1 MGRCGVL
8 RGVAGTRAVTA
19 ALLLAALAVA
29 QDPFESLF
37 DGTTLAGWKPAPGW
51 SAAEGEIRF
60 DGKGADSLVS
70 KRAFGDCEL
79 RLEWLIQS
87 KGDSGIYLRGC
98 PQVQIWD
105 NPEGS
110 GALWNNQRG
119 PAKPLSV
126 ADRPV
131 GEWNEFRIRMVG
143 DAATVHLNGVLVT
156 DSVVLENYWDRAS
169 PVPERGP
176 IWLQAH
182 ESPVR
187 FRNIRVRELPVGHR
201 SDLFNG
207 VDLAGWT
214 PMGDAIWTVEE
225 GTLLGRVGGGSQS
238 FLATERSFGDFRLDL
253 EVKAEDQ
260 GNSGIQFR
268 SSEKQGRLAGYQAE
282 VDPSARQYSGG
293 LYDEFTGRGWLQD
306 LSDNPQGRAAWK
318 DGDWNRYRIEADGPR
333 LRCWVNGVPT
343 ADVLDTHHTDGVI
356 GLQVHSGRNTR
367 VRWRG
372 LTLLDRGVRHWQ
384 PLFTPDLDGWKATKS
399 GNWRLDGEGVLSS
412 VGAGFLT
419 RSDAGEFCM
428 TMEVRGGLT
437 LRLPDGSER
446 LDPDRDDGSWRTLE
460 IIHAGGR
467 VVVIGDGESVCE
479 PPIPAIGPT
488 PLVLSCVSG
497 AVQIR
502 NARLLG
508 PASDR

>member
-1 MGRCGVL
+1 M
-8 RGVAGTRAVTA
+8 TT
-19 ALLLAALAVA
+19 ALLLATLTVV
-29 QDPFESLF
+29 QGPFKPLF
-37 DGTTLAGWKPAPGW
+37 DGATLAGWKPAQGW
-51 SAAEGEIRF
+51 STADGEIRF
-60 DGKGADSLVS
+60 DGSGSESLVTEED
-70 KRAFGDCEL
+70 FGDFEL
-79 RLEWLIQS
+79 RLEWRVE
-87 KGDSGIYLRGC
+87 KDGDSGIYLRGC

-110 GALWNNQRG
+110 GGLWNNQIG
-119 PAKPLSV
+119 PSKPLAV
-126 ADRPV
+126 ADRAV
-131 GEWNEFRIRMVG
+131 GAWNEFRIRMVG

-238 FLATERSFGDFRLDL
+238 FLATVRSFGDFRLDL

-282 VDPSARQYSGG
+282 VDPSPRRYSGG

-306 LSDNPQGRAAWK
+306 LSDDPVARSAWR
-318 DGDWNRYRIEADGPR
+318 DGEWNRYRIEADGPR

-343 ADVLDTHHTDGVI
+343 ADFLDTHFMDGLI

-372 LTLLDRGVRHWQ
+372 LTVVDRGVRRWQ
-384 PLFTPDLDGWKATKS
+384 PLFPEGLIGWTTSKHQD
-399 GNWRLDGEGVLSS
+399 WRMGSDGVLSCVDTGS
-412 VGAGFLT
+412 LARTGT
-419 RSDAGEFCM
+419 GEFCA
-428 TMEVRGGLT
+428 TMDVRGGLT
-437 LRLPDGSER
+437 LRLPDGSDFH
-446 LDPDRDDGSWRTLE
+446 DPAPEDGAWRNLE
-460 IIHAGGR
+460 LIHAGGR
-467 VVVIGDGESVCE
+467 IVVLRDGERVYE
-479 PPIPAIGPT
+479 RPIAPSET
-488 PLVLSCVSG
+488 HPLVLSCTS
-497 AVQIR
+497 AVKFR
-502 NARLLG
+502 KALLLG
-508 PASDR
+508 PASGR